1 MHTSRDRERE
11 KEKNEGWQ
19 PFCFAECVDIKL
31 EEAGQLIY
39 HLKIYLHSTCIIV
52 IIIIHIICMIL
63 T

>member
-1 MHTSRDRERE
+1 MHTSRDRE
-11 KEKNEGWQ
+11 KKIKKEGWQ
-19 PFCFAECVDIKL
+19 PLCFAECVDIKL
-31 EEAGQLIY
+31 EEELQLIY